1 MSGQGAQDHP
11 PVADLEQRAV
21 FSIGEQVAELRR
33 LAQAEAQGRAEV
45 ERYVAASR
53 DRERRIVMA
62 IRALEGIA
70 PRAKAKPAAK
80 PNTGTKISAERTE
93 LIFQTVREAGE
104 PVSTQR
110 LVEATELA
118 QSQVSAGLRVLREE
132 GRIRLAGKDE
142 SSKAPVK
149 PNLYAVMPD
158 VD

>member
-45 ERYVAASR
+45 ERFVQASR

-70 PRAKAKPAAK
+70 PRAKPVAKATAK
-80 PNTGTKISAERTE
+80 ATPKISAERAE

-104 PVSTQR
+104 PVTTAR
-110 LVEATELA
+110 LIEATELG
-118 QSQVSAGLRVLREE
+118 QSQVSAGLRVLRED

-158 VD
+158 ES